1 MKISCYHPLKAFI
14 LSVRNDGKKNVKITS
29 YNTDHLEINPINN
42 VKIEIKDNK
51 TQFPLYHRV
60 DDYVEVPCGHCLG
73 CRLDYSRMWSCR
85 LICELQTQPAGSRSF
100 FVTLTY
106 NDENIPC
113 VDSNFRDSPQM
124 FTLRKKH
131 IQDFMKSLRKRF
143 PENRIRFYCAGEY
156 SPKFRP
162 HYHMILYNVPL
173 DDLKVHT
180 VKNGNIYYT
189 SLLLDSIW
197 KKGYTLIGEVTAESC
212 GYVAQYCLKKAF
224 SNLNTDYE
232 ELGIEKEF
240 ILMSRRP
247 GIGADWLEKH
257 KDLLSSPVINLSTS
271 NGGRQFTIPRY
282 YMDKLAVL
290 DKNKDFV
297 ELLKEQKHKYYL
309 DRISLEDSLSDK
321 PRLERLSDMERFKEK
336 KVRKERDP
344 FA

>member
-1 MKISCYHPLKAFI
+1 
-14 LSVRNDGKKNVKITS
+14 
-29 YNTDHLEINPINN
+29 
-42 VKIEIKDNK
+42 
-51 TQFPLYHRV
+51 
-60 DDYVEVPCGHCLG
+60 
-73 CRLDYSRMWSCR
+73 MWSCR
-85 LICELQTQPAGSRSF
+85 LICELKTQPAGARSF

-106 NDENIPC
+106 NDENLPV
-113 VDSNFRDSPQM
+113 VDSNFEDSPQM
-124 FTLRKKH
+124 YTLRKKH
-131 IQDFMKSLRKRF
+131 IQDFMKRLRKRF
-143 PENRIRFYCAGEY
+143 PDNKIRYFCAGEY

-197 KKGYTLIGEVTAESC
+197 TFGYTLIGEVTAESC

-224 SNLNTDYE
+224 ANLNTDYE

-247 GIGADWLEKH
+247 GIGAEWLQKNQDIL
-257 KDLLSSPVINLSTS
+257 KSPFINLSTS

-282 YMDKLAVL
+282 YMDKLSKL
-290 DKNKDFV
+290 DKNKNFV
-297 ELLKEQKHKYYL
+297 ELLKEQKHRYYL
-309 DRISLEDSLSDK
+309 DRLSLEDSLSDK
-321 PRLERLSDMERFKEK
+321 SRLDRLSDAERIKER